1 MSRFAPSSSLDAE
14 RLISDLKS
22 ARLSRRGFVSGAAG
36 LGIAAPLAG
45 AMYAAGLQ
53 NAGAVLLQDDGKTLV
68 IAIAQSTVQLDPAIA
83 GSNGY
88 GDIIPIHD
96 NLTEGLT
103 RFKPGSIEIEGALAE
118 SWIAS
123 DDLLSYVFTLRPGVT
138 FHDGTPVDA
147 AAIETNVLR
156 QLDPEHP
163 LHTDN
168 MVYTGILYADVESV
182 AVTGDMEI
190 TFTMSAP
197 TTLLPGNLA
206 IFAGG
211 IVSPTALESLGA
223 DFGQQVVGSGPYV
236 FESFTRDVEL
246 VLVANESYWGGRP
259 ALDRIVFR
267 TISDDTVR
275 FTELS
280 TGGIDVANQID
291 FKDVDR
297 LEGDS
302 NLQAISGNFLNM
314 QYIGFNMSLA
324 PFDNLAV
331 RQAVQHAINKQ
342 NISDAIFYGNY
353 TLGAGPVAPGLPGYD
368 ETLAEIY
375 PYDPDR
381 AKQLLT
387 DAGIDGLE
395 VELRNRANSFWPLIG
410 QLIQADLAEIG
421 ITVNLQALE
430 DAEFYSGL
438 NDNSTAFFV
447 NDWTWDNGD
456 PDNVMFSLFSA
467 PAAFDRFGFK
477 DPEVDA
483 LNAQAKAETDQNVR
497 ADLYIQ
503 AQRLVLEN
511 SVQVVL
517 GYPARIIG
525 AQAGI
530 QGLAISPIGSIP
542 LRTVAIGE

>member
-1 MSRFAPSSSLDAE
+1 MSRFAPSPSVDAD
-14 RLISDLKS
+14 RLISDLNS
-22 ARLSRRGFVSGAAG
+22 TRLTRRRFVSGAAG

-45 AMYAAGLQ
+45 AIFTAGRQ
-53 NAGAVLLQDDGKTLV
+53 NAAAVSLQDGGKTLV

-103 RFKPGSIEIEGALAE
+103 RFKPGTVEVEGALAE
-118 SWIAS
+118 SWTAA
-123 DDLLSYVFTLRPGVT
+123 DDLLSYTFTLRQGVT

-156 QLDPEHP
+156 QLDPNHP

-182 AVTGDMEI
+182 AVAGDMDV

-197 TTLLPGNLA
+197 TILLPGNLA

-211 IVSPTALESLGA
+211 VVSPTALESLGA
-223 DFGQQVVGSGPYV
+223 DFGQNAVGTGP
-236 FESFTRDVEL
+236 FALESFTRDVEL
-246 VLVANESYWGGRP
+246 VLVANETYWGGRP

-280 TGGIDVANQID
+280 TGGIDAANQID

-297 LEGDS
+297 LESDS
-302 NLQAISGNFLNM
+302 NLQAIAGDFLNM

-324 PFDNLAV
+324 PFDSLAV
-331 RQAVQHAINKQ
+331 RQAVQHAVNKQ
-342 NISDAIFYGNY
+342 NIADAIFYGRY
-353 TLGAGPVAPGLPGYD
+353 TLGAGPIAPGLPGYD
-368 ETLAEIY
+368 PSLAETY
-375 PYDPDR
+375 PYDPER
-381 AKQLLT
+381 ARQLLAE
-387 DAGIDGLE
+387 AGIDGLE

-421 ITVNLQALE
+421 ITVNLLALE
-430 DAEFYSGL
+430 DAEFYAGL

-456 PDNVMFSLFSA
+456 PDNVMYSLFSA

-477 DPEVDA
+477 DPEIDA
-483 LNAQAKAETDQNVR
+483 LNAQAKAETDPNVR

-503 AQRLVLEN
+503 AQRIVLEQ

-517 GYPARIIG
+517 GYPERIIG
-525 AQAGI
+525 AQAGV

-542 LRTVAIGE
+542 LRTVDVAG